1 MKTNVCKIALMFLI
15 GTALSLLF
23 NSCSKDPVIPENET
37 DNKLHEDPSK
47 MTIRLVECHLHA
59 DWNEIQKVGGPHQNP
74 ESPAKHMKRIQ
85 EITYELK
92 AGKGWRLAEGSQS
105 KFYVQKNGDYYTY
118 GKYTPAPVYL
128 MFIYYYN
135 ANGDLMNSQFI
146 ENGQDNIHQHFFT
159 PENVK
164 PTFDGQ
170 PEADDN
176 EPQKLVDYLYVDT
189 TPWDKTKHSKEAEI
203 TGDSNPIGLK
213 GVIRFLKDRKEFD
226 LKIRLYHGYKS
237 KGNPETGTF
246 DPFYKPSGILIQRGT
261 WDINLNIPVVVFWS
275 REETVG
281 VDEDTN
287 PEGVEEDGLDE
298 KSNRAI
304 HSIMG
309 TFNLTWKEALEEFII
324 YTYKS
329 GDVEAGAIWL

>member
-135 ANGDLMNSQFI
+135 AKGDLMNSQFI

-309 TFNLTWKEALEEFII
+309 TFNLTWKEALEELII
-324 YTYKS
+324 YT
-329 GDVEAGAIWL
+329 

>member
-135 ANGDLMNSQFI
+135 AKGDLMNSQFI

-176 EPQKLVDYLYVDT
+176 EPQKLVDYLYVDN
-189 TPWDKTKHSKEAEI
+189 TPWD
-203 TGDSNPIGLK
+203 N
-213 GVIRFLKDRKEFD
+213 
-226 LKIRLYHGYKS
+226 KIH
-237 KGNPETGTF
+237 
-246 DPFYKPSGILIQRGT
+246 
-261 WDINLNIPVVVFWS
+261 
-275 REETVG
+275 
-281 VDEDTN
+281 
-287 PEGVEEDGLDE
+287 
-298 KSNRAI
+298 
-304 HSIMG
+304 
-309 TFNLTWKEALEEFII
+309 
-324 YTYKS
+324 
-329 GDVEAGAIWL
+329 